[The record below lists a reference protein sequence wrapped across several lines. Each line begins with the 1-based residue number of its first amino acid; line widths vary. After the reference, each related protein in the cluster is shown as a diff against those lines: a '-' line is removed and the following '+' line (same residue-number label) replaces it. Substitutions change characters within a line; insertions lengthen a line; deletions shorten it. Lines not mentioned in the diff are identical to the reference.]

1 MRPRPVLRSIALKK
15 KLSYLGAVVLA
26 LILFGVFGILIPNR
40 AGLATPKTWDI
51 HWFHGGLALVSTLG
65 FSAFLIEALFDRR
78 EFAKDI
84 TSLGRYR
91 YLLVDL
97 VGRDVKTKYR
107 RSVLGILWSVLNPL
121 LMMLVL
127 NIIFAH
133 VIKVQV
139 NPTDPV
145 TGQLI
150 EPVPNPGGFPLFY
163 LAGYLIFVFVQEAT
177 TISMQSIFY
186 AAPLIKKVYL
196 PKLIFPLEKCI
207 FSMVNLLFS
216 LIAFAAVYIFFAIKD
231 PTVVPS
237 FTMLLFPLALFYVF
251 VFALGLSLILA
262 AAYVFF
268 RDIAHI
274 YGVFIT
280 VWMYAS
286 PIIYPKSFLD
296 GLGPIASIVR
306 FNPLFHYIEYF
317 RDVMI
322 RGSVPGLYE
331 NLICLLFSFL
341 FLAVGIAV
349 FRRAQNKFVLHL

>member
-1 MRPRPVLRSIALKK
+1 MHPRLPLRSIALKK
-15 KLSYLGAVVLA
+15 KLSYLGAVLLA
-26 LILFGVFGILIPNR
+26 LVLFGVFGILIPNR

-127 NIIFAH
+127 WVIFTRVMEVKIDLAA
-133 VIKVQV
+133 
-139 NPTDPV
+139 
-145 TGQLI
+145 
-150 EPVPNPGGFPLFY
+150 NPGGFPLFY
-163 LAGYLIFVFVQEAT
+163 LSGYLIFVFVQEAT
-177 TISMQSIFY
+177 SVSMQSVFS

-196 PKLIFPLEKCI
+196 PKFIFPLEKCI
-207 FSMVNLLFS
+207 FSLVNLLFS
-216 LIAFAAVYIFFAIKD
+216 LAAFLIVFVFFMIRDPAVA
-231 PTVVPS
+231 PS
-237 FTMLLFPLALFYVF
+237 FTMLLFPLPLLYAFA
-251 VFALGLSLILA
+251 FALGMSLILS
-262 AAYVFF
+262 AAYIFF
-268 RDIAHI
+268 RDVAHI
-274 YGVFIT
+274 YGIFLT

-286 PIIYPKSFLD
+286 PVIYSTDFLS
-296 GLGPIASIVR
+296 GKEVLGVSLESLMR
-306 FNPLFHYIEYF
+306 FNPLLHYIEYF

-322 RGSVPGLYE
+322 RGNLPGLYE
-331 NLICLLFSFL
+331 NLICLLFSLL
-341 FLAVGIAV
+341 FLAIGITV